1 MSDDVFLVPHTHW
14 DREWYEPFQRF
25 RLRLVDLMDDV
36 IARAQRDP
44 GFRFTLDGQMAV
56 VQDYLEVRPGQRSAI
71 RELVGRG
78 QLAVGPWRVLLD
90 EFLCSGE
97 NIVRN
102 LELGWSAASELGE
115 PMGVGYLPDMFGH
128 CAQMPQILALAGI
141 RHACVW
147 RGVPGSVDRHAFLW
161 RSPDGTGLRTEYLPT
176 GYGNAADLFDV
187 SSAGRDEGERDRL
200 LRERLSAR
208 VGEWA
213 TWFGADPYLAMYG
226 TDHAAPLPTLMQQ
239 VSTLSRGDARMRV
252 CTLGDYVLARDPDEV
267 GLPVVDGELRS
278 HARANILPGV
288 ISVRWQL
295 KEAMGRAERMVERYA
310 EPWAALWS
318 PEWPQAY
325 LDLAWSRLVDSSCH
339 DSVTGCGVD
348 ETALQVA
355 ARIAEG
361 EHAGQAV
368 RDRAVDVL
376 AGMAP
381 RGSVVVVNPTPA
393 ARTGLIELEVPVHNV
408 PDPDETSF
416 DATVP
421 DEAVLGARLD
431 SDEAGLGLRLPDG
444 THVAAQVVGRND
456 RLLSDEQVDATAVAA
471 LFRRVHDRELF
482 GQQITHIDLNPVA
495 RTLTFHV
502 ASDAG
507 PAPFDAIAEQ
517 QRAAV
522 AAAQSPGVWRVRT
535 YDEERHRVVAMVPV
549 PALGWTAVTPAPAR
563 GWTAVTPVT
572 GDSPVTGESKVTGE
586 SAVSE
591 GDRTTHDPAA
601 GPDGGVVFTG
611 DAKPVLDN
619 GLVRISVRP
628 DGALRLESRDGTVLD
643 GVGRLVDGGDCGD
656 SYNYGPPRADLLVD
670 EPAVVSVSVLEQGPV
685 RGVLEIDRRYA
696 WPARLAADGSRLA
709 LLEPVVVRT
718 RVELLRGE
726 PFARLHL
733 TWENRS
739 SDHRLRLHVPLGRP
753 STTSNAEGQFAVVA
767 RGMRP
772 EAGTAGEYP
781 IPTYPASGFVDAG
794 GAGVLLTRATE
805 YELLEDG
812 QLALTILR
820 AIGML
825 SRNVH
830 PYRDEP
836 AGPQLET
843 PTAQCLGPA
852 EVSLAVMPHTGSWHD
867 ADLVAAAERYRH
879 PLVHRPGTGTHTST
893 NISTG
898 TGTGADT
905 STGTGADASTNAST
919 GGDALTRAG
928 EGLSVRGRGV
938 AMTSLRRRGDWL
950 ELRLVAETP
959 TETTALVGGAGA
971 PVTAARLCD
980 LLGREGETVPVRDGV
995 LSLPMR
1001 AWQIRTIQLR
1011 LDCDDGTASN

>member
-1 MSDDVFLVPHTHW
+1 MSTDVLLVPHTHW

-36 IARAQRDP
+36 ISRAQRDP
-44 GFRFTLDGQMAV
+44 DFRFTLDGQMAV
-56 VQDYLEVRPGQRSAI
+56 VQDYLEVRPEQRAAI

-102 LELGWSAASELGE
+102 LEMGWAAASEFGP

-128 CAQMPQILALAGI
+128 CAQMPQILALAGL

-147 RGVPGSVDRHAFLW
+147 RGVPHSVDRHAFLW

-176 GYGNAADLFDV
+176 GYGNAADLFEASGGTAD
-187 SSAGRDEGERDRL
+187 AADRARLLQDRL
-200 LRERLSAR
+200 TAR
-208 VGEWA
+208 VRDWA
-213 TWFGADPYLAMYG
+213 PWFGADPCLAMYG

-239 VSTLSRGDARMRV
+239 VASLSSGDATDVHVRTLS
-252 CTLGDYVLARDPDEV
+252 DYVLARDPDET

-288 ISVRWQL
+288 ISVRWHL

-318 PEWPQAY
+318 AQWPQTY

-376 AGMAP
+376 AGRVP

-393 ARTGLIELEVPVHNV
+393 ARTGLVELDIPVGEGV
-408 PDPDETSF
+408 
-416 DATVP
+416 
-421 DEAVLGARLD
+421 GAGGPRIC
-431 SDEAGLGLRLPDG
+431 LRLPDG
-444 THVAAQVVGRND
+444 ELVETQEVGRNE
-456 RLLSDEQVDATAVAA
+456 RLLSDEHVDADGLAA

-482 GQQITHIDLNPVA
+482 GQQVTYIDVDPAA
-495 RTLTFHV
+495 RTLTLHV

-507 PAPFDAIAEQ
+507 SAPFDAVVEQ
-517 QRAAV
+517 ERATL
-522 AAAQSPGVWRVRT
+522 AAAENPGTWRVQT
-535 YDEERHRVVAMVPV
+535 QDEDRRRVVAMVPV
-549 PALGWTAVTPAPAR
+549 PALGWTAVTPL
-563 GWTAVTPVT
+563 TAVTVGPDADETSQSMSPGTNGPVEVT
-572 GDSPVTGESKVTGE
+572 G
-586 SAVSE
+586 
-591 GDRTTHDPAA
+591 
-601 GPDGGVVFTG
+601 GPT
-611 DAKPVLDN
+611 PLLDN
-619 GLVRISVRP
+619 GLVQVSVRP
-628 DGALRLESRDGTVLD
+628 DGALRLQSRDGTVLD

-656 SYNYGPPRADLLVD
+656 SYNYGPPSGDVLVA
-670 EPAVVSVSVLEQGPV
+670 EPEEVFVRVVERGPV
-685 RGVLEIDRRYA
+685 RDVLEIGRRYA
-696 WPARLAADGSRLA
+696 WPARLAPDGTRSAEVEAVL
-709 LLEPVVVRT
+709 VTT
-718 RVELLRGE
+718 RVELYPGE
-726 PFARLHL
+726 PFVRLHL

-753 STTSNAEGQFAVVA
+753 SRTSHAEGQFAVVE

-772 EAGTAGEYP
+772 EAGSAGEYP
-781 IPTYPASGFVDAG
+781 IATYPASGFVDAG
-794 GAGVLLTRATE
+794 GAGVLLTRTLE

-812 QLALTILR
+812 ELAITLLR
-820 AIGML
+820 AVARL

-836 AGPQLET
+836 AGPQLDT
-843 PTAQCLGPA
+843 PAAQVIGPA
-852 EVSLAVMPHTGSWHD
+852 EVSLAVMPHHGSWFD

-879 PLVHRPGTGTHTST
+879 PLVHRPGAADVGVDTGQV
-893 NISTG
+893 
-898 TGTGADT
+898 
-905 STGTGADASTNAST
+905 
-919 GGDALTRAG
+919 
-928 EGLSVRGRGV
+928 EGLSVQGTGV

-950 ELRLVAETP
+950 ELRLVAESP
-959 TETTALVGGAGA
+959 RATTALVGSAGA
-971 PVTAARLCD
+971 PLTAARTCD
-980 LLGREGETVPVRDGV
+980 LLGREGETLSVEGGV
-995 LSLPMR
+995 LLLPMR
-1001 AWQIRTIQLR
+1001 PWQIVTVQLSMGGAALTR
-1011 LDCDDGTASN
+1011 

>member
-1 MSDDVFLVPHTHW
+1 MSDDIFLVPHTHW

-36 IARAQRDP
+36 IVRAQGDA

-56 VQDYLEVRPGQRSAI
+56 VQDYLEVRPDQRTAI
-71 RELVGRG
+71 RDLVGSG

-102 LELGWSAASELGE
+102 LEMGWAAASELGP

-128 CAQMPQILALAGI
+128 CAQMPQVLALAGI

-147 RGVPGSVDRHAFLW
+147 RGVPRSVDRHAFLW

-187 SSAGRDEGERDRL
+187 RSAGADEGARDRL
-200 LRERLSAR
+200 LQERLTAR

-213 TWFGADPYLAMYG
+213 PWFGDDPYLAMYG

-239 VSTLSRGDARMRV
+239 VATLSGGDSSMQVR
-252 CTLGDYVLARDPDEV
+252 TLADYVLARDPDEV

-318 PEWPQAY
+318 AQWPAAY

-376 AGMAP
+376 GARAP
-381 RGSVVVVNPTPA
+381 QGSVVVVNPTPA
-393 ARTGLIELEVPVHNV
+393 ARTGLIELDVPVSDI
-408 PDPDETSF
+408 PSL
-416 DATVP
+416 DARS
-421 DEAVLGARLD
+421 LGAPGVADD
-431 SDEAGLGLRLPDG
+431 STDLASARVGVRLPDG
-444 THVAAQVVGRND
+444 KLIEAQVVGRND
-456 RLLSDEQVDATAVAA
+456 RLLSDEQVDGDALAA

-482 GQQITHIDLNPVA
+482 GQQVTHIDLDPEA

-502 ASDAG
+502 ATDAG
-507 PAPFDAIAEQ
+507 SAPFDAVVEQ
-517 QRAAV
+517 QRAAQ
-522 AAAQSPGVWRVRT
+522 AAADSPGTWRVRT
-535 YDEERHRVVAMVPV
+535 HDEARARVVAMVPV
-549 PALGWTAVTPAPAR
+549 PALGWTAVTP
-563 GWTAVTPVT
+563 
-572 GDSPVTGESKVTGE
+572 E
-586 SAVSE
+586 SAVSGE
-591 GDRTTHDPAA
+591 SVVDAESIGSIPDRHVEVT
-601 GPDGGVVFTG
+601 GG
-611 DAKPVLDN
+611 AHPVMDN

-628 DGALRLESRDGTVLD
+628 DGALRLESQDGTVLD
-643 GVGRLVDGGDCGD
+643 GVARLVDGGDCGD
-656 SYNYGPPRADLLVD
+656 SYNYGPPSGELLVQ
-670 EPAVVSVSVLEQGPV
+670 EPEDVCVSVLEGGPV
-685 RGVLEIDRRYA
+685 RGVLKIDRRYA
-696 WPARLAADGSRLA
+696 WPARLAPDGTRSA
-709 LLEPVVVRT
+709 ELEPVLVTT
-718 RVELLRGE
+718 RVELCQGE

-733 TWENRS
+733 SWENRS

-753 STTSNAEGQFAVVA
+753 SETSHAEGQFAVVE

-794 GAGVLLTRATE
+794 GAGVLLTRAME
-805 YELLEDG
+805 YELLAGGE
-812 QLALTILR
+812 LALTLLR
-820 AIGML
+820 AIGLL

-843 PTAQCLGPA
+843 PAAQCLGPA
-852 EVSLAVMPHTGSWHD
+852 EVSLAVMPHDGTWHD

-879 PLVHRPGTGTHTST
+879 PMVHRA
-893 NISTG
+893 
-898 TGTGADT
+898 GTGA
-905 STGTGADASTNAST
+905 
-919 GGDALTRAG
+919 AG
-928 EGLSVRGRGV
+928 LVLPAPVEGLSVQGSGV
-938 AMTSLRRRGDWL
+938 AMTSLRRRGEWL

-959 TETTALVGGAGA
+959 TDTTAWVGGVGA
-971 PVTAARLCD
+971 PVTFARSCD
-980 LLGREGETVPVRDGV
+980 LLGRDGRDAEPLPVQDGV
-995 LSLPMR
+995 LRLPMR
-1001 AWQIRTIQLR
+1001 AWEIVTVRLRTA
-1011 LDCDDGTASN
+1011 GTALTS

>member
-1 MSDDVFLVPHTHW
+1 MSASVFLVPHTHW

-36 IARAQRDP
+36 ISRAQRDP

-56 VQDYLEVRPGQRSAI
+56 VQDYLEVRPEQRTAI

-78 QLAVGPWRVLLD
+78 QLAIGPWRVLLD

-102 LELGWSAASELGE
+102 LEMGWSAASEFGP
-115 PMGVGYLPDMFGH
+115 PMAVGYLPDEFGH

-161 RSPDGTGLRTEYLPT
+161 CSPDGTGLRTEYLAA
-176 GYGNAADLFDV
+176 GYGNAADLFAV
-187 SSAGRDEGERDRL
+187 SAGTADADDPVDLLQSRL
-200 LRERLSAR
+200 TAR
-208 VGEWA
+208 VRDWA
-213 TWFGADPYLAMYG
+213 PWFGADPYLAMYG

-239 VSTLSRGDARMRV
+239 VTTLSRGGATEVQV
-252 CTLGDYVLARDPDEV
+252 CTLADYVLARDPDEA
-267 GLPVVDGELRS
+267 GLPVVVGELRS

-318 PEWPQAY
+318 AQWPQTY
-325 LDLAWSRLVDSSCH
+325 LDLAWARLVDASCH

-376 AGMAP
+376 AGRAP

-393 ARTGLIELEVPVHNV
+393 ERTGLVELDVPVDV
-408 PDPDETSF
+408 KW
-416 DATVP
+416 
-421 DEAVLGARLD
+421 
-431 SDEAGLGLRLPDG
+431 AGVALRLPNG
-444 THVAAQVVGRND
+444 QLVEAQEVERNE
-456 RLLSDEQVDATAVAA
+456 RLLSDEQVDAGA
-471 LFRRVHDRELF
+471 LASVFRRVHDRELF
-482 GQQITHIDLNPVA
+482 GQQVTRVDLDPPA

-507 PAPFDAIAEQ
+507 PAPFDAVAEQ
-517 QRAAV
+517 QKTAL
-522 AAAQSPGVWRVRT
+522 AAAGNPGRWRVRT
-535 YDEERHRVVAMVPV
+535 QDEARRRVVAMVPV
-549 PALGWTAVTPAPAR
+549 PALGWTAVTAVPATDQTSHGPAPR
-563 GWTAVTPVT
+563 PYGRVDVT
-572 GDSPVTGESKVTGE
+572 GD
-586 SAVSE
+586 
-591 GDRTTHDPAA
+591 
-601 GPDGGVVFTG
+601 PD
-611 DAKPVLDN
+611 PVLDN
-619 GLVRISVRP
+619 GLVQIAVRP

-656 SYNYGPPRADLLVD
+656 SYNYGPPSGDLLVA
-670 EPAVVSVSVLEQGPV
+670 EPEDVSLRVVERGPV
-685 RGVLEIDRRYA
+685 RGVLEIGRRYA
-696 WPARLAADGSRLA
+696 WPARLATDGTRSA
-709 LLEPVVVRT
+709 QVEPVLVTT
-718 RVELLRGE
+718 RVELHQGE

-733 TWENRS
+733 SWENRS

-753 STTSNAEGQFAVVA
+753 SATSHAEGQFAVVE
-767 RGMRP
+767 RGLRP
-772 EAGTAGEYP
+772 EAGSAGEFP

-794 GAGVLLTRATE
+794 GAAVLLTRTVE

-812 QLALTILR
+812 DLVLTLIR
-820 AIGML
+820 AVGRL

-836 AGPQLET
+836 AGPQLDT
-843 PTAQCLGPA
+843 PAAQCLGPA
-852 EVSLAVMPHTGSWHD
+852 DVSLAVFPHAGSWLD
-867 ADLVAAAERYRH
+867 AGLVAAAERYRH
-879 PLVHRPGTGTHTST
+879 PVVHRPGS
-893 NISTG
+893 
-898 TGTGADT
+898 
-905 STGTGADASTNAST
+905 
-919 GGDALTRAG
+919 GDVDVRPSQV
-928 EGLSVRGRGV
+928 EGLSVQGPGV
-938 AMTSLRRRGDWL
+938 AMTALRRRGDWL
-950 ELRLVAETP
+950 ELRLVAESSRA
-959 TETTALVGGAGA
+959 TTALVGTAGA
-971 PVTAARLCD
+971 PVTAARSCD
-980 LLGREGETVPVRDGV
+980 LLGREGEPLPVEDGV
-995 LSLPMR
+995 LRLPLR
-1001 AWQIRTIQLR
+1001 PWQIVTVQLR
-1011 LDCDDGTASN
+1011 TAGTALTR

>member
-1 MSDDVFLVPHTHW
+1 MSTEVFLVPHTHW

-36 IARAQRDP
+36 VSRAQADP
-44 GFRFTLDGQMAV
+44 DFRFTLDGQMAV
-56 VQDYLEVRPGQRSAI
+56 VQDYLEVRPEQRAAI
-71 RELVGRG
+71 CELAGRG
-78 QLAVGPWRVLLD
+78 QLAIGPWRVLLD

-102 LELGWSAASELGE
+102 LEMGWSAASEIGS
-115 PMGVGYLPDMFGH
+115 PMAVGYLPDMFGH

-187 SSAGRDEGERDRL
+187 RSAGAGEGAHDRL
-200 LRERLSAR
+200 LQERLAAR
-208 VGEWA
+208 VGDWA
-213 TWFGADPYLAMYG
+213 PWFGADPFLAMYG

-239 VSTLSRGDARMRV
+239 VATLSAHDATDIQV
-252 CTLGDYVLARDPDEV
+252 CTLADYVLARDPDET

-288 ISVRWQL
+288 ISVRWHL

-318 PEWPQAY
+318 GEWSQRY

-376 AGMAP
+376 AGRAP

-393 ARTGLIELEVPVHNV
+393 ARAGLVELDVPVDNTPV
-408 PDPDETSF
+408 DGET
-416 DATVP
+416 V
-421 DEAVLGARLD
+421 VV
-431 SDEAGLGLRLPDG
+431 GLRLPDG
-444 THVAAQVVGRND
+444 QLIEAQEVGRNE
-456 RLLSDEQVDATAVAA
+456 RLLYGEQVDADALSAV
-471 LFRRVHDRELF
+471 FGKVHDRELF
-482 GQQITHIDLNPVA
+482 GQQITHLALDPSA
-495 RTLTFHV
+495 RTMTFHV
-502 ASDAG
+502 GSDAG
-507 PAPFDAIAEQ
+507 SAPFDALAER
-517 QRAAV
+517 QRAAL
-522 AAAQSPGVWRVRT
+522 AAADHLGRWQVRIQ
-535 YDEERHRVVAMVPV
+535 DEDRRRVVAMVPV
-549 PALGWTAVTPAPAR
+549 PALGWTAVTP
-563 GWTAVTPVT
+563 VT
-572 GDSPVTGESKVTGE
+572 G
-586 SAVSE
+586 
-591 GDRTTHDPAA
+591 RMAA
-601 GPDGGVVFTG
+601 FDVRREPG
-611 DAKPVLDN
+611 PVLDN
-619 GLVRISVRP
+619 GLVEISLRP
-628 DGALRLESRDGTVLD
+628 DGTLRLESRDGTVLD

-656 SYNYGPPRADLLVD
+656 SYNYGPPSGDLIVAQPD
-670 EPAVVSVSVLEQGPV
+670 EVAFRVLEQGPV
-685 RGVLEIDRRYA
+685 RSVLEISRRYA
-696 WPARLAADGSRLA
+696 WPARLAPDGTRSA
-709 LLEPVVVRT
+709 QLEPVLVTT
-718 RVELLRGE
+718 RVELLQGE

-733 TWENRS
+733 SWENRS
-739 SDHRLRLHVPLGRP
+739 SDHRLRLHVPLGRA
-753 STTSNAEGQFAVVA
+753 SVTSHAEGQFAVVE
-767 RGMRP
+767 RGLRP
-772 EAGTAGEYP
+772 EAGSAGEYP

-794 GAGVLLTRATE
+794 GAAVLLTRTVE

-812 QLALTILR
+812 EEGEHGELAITLLR
-820 AIGML
+820 AVGFL
-825 SRNVH
+825 SRNTH

-843 PTAQCLGPA
+843 PAAQCLGPA
-852 EVSLAVMPHTGSWHD
+852 EVRLAVMPHYGSWHD

-879 PLVHRPGTGTHTST
+879 PMVHRPGTGDVDVRP
-893 NISTG
+893 IQV
-898 TGTGADT
+898 
-905 STGTGADASTNAST
+905 
-919 GGDALTRAG
+919 
-928 EGLSVRGRGV
+928 EGLSVHGAGV

-959 TETTALVGGAGA
+959 RESTALVGTIDA
-971 PVTAARLCD
+971 PVTAARICD
-980 LLGREGETVPVRDGV
+980 LLGRGGQTLPVEGGV
-995 LSLPMR
+995 LTLLMR
-1001 AWQIRTIQLR
+1001 PWQIVTVQLKVAPPLR
-1011 LDCDDGTASN
+1011 

>member
-1 MSDDVFLVPHTHW
+1 MSSRVFLVPHTHW

-36 IARAQRDP
+36 ISRAQRDP

-56 VQDYLEVRPGQRSAI
+56 VQDYLEVRPEQRTAI

-78 QLAVGPWRVLLD
+78 QLAIGPWRVLLD

-102 LELGWSAASELGE
+102 LEMGWSAASEFGP
-115 PMGVGYLPDMFGH
+115 PMAVGYLPDEFGH

-161 RSPDGTGLRTEYLPT
+161 CSPDGTGLRTEYLAA
-176 GYGNAADLFDV
+176 GYGNAADLFAV
-187 SSAGRDEGERDRL
+187 SAGTGDADDPVDLLQGRL
-200 LRERLSAR
+200 TAR
-208 VGEWA
+208 VRDWA
-213 TWFGADPYLAMYG
+213 PWFGEDPYLAMYG

-239 VSTLSRGDARMRV
+239 VATLSRGGATEVQV
-252 CTLGDYVLARDPDEV
+252 CTLADYVLARDPDEA
-267 GLPVVDGELRS
+267 GLPVVVGELRS

-318 PEWPQAY
+318 AQWPQTY
-325 LDLAWSRLVDSSCH
+325 LDLAWARLVDASCH

-376 AGMAP
+376 AARAP

-393 ARTGLIELEVPVHNV
+393 ARTGLVELDVPVDV
-408 PDPDETSF
+408 EWADV
-416 DATVP
+416 A
-421 DEAVLGARLD
+421 
-431 SDEAGLGLRLPDG
+431 LRLPDG
-444 THVAAQVVGRND
+444 QLVEVQEVERNE
-456 RLLSDEQVDATAVAA
+456 RLLSDEQADADA
-471 LFRRVHDRELF
+471 LASVFRRVHDRELF
-482 GQQITHIDLNPVA
+482 GQQVTRVDLDPPA

-507 PAPFDAIAEQ
+507 PAPFDAVAEQ
-517 QRAAV
+517 HQTAL
-522 AAAQSPGVWRVRT
+522 AAAGNPGPWRVRT
-535 YDEERHRVVAMVPV
+535 QDEARRRVVAMVPV
-549 PALGWTAVTPAPAR
+549 PALGWTAVTVVPATDQTSHGPAPR
-563 GWTAVTPVT
+563 LSGRVGVT
-572 GDSPVTGESKVTGE
+572 GD
-586 SAVSE
+586 
-591 GDRTTHDPAA
+591 
-601 GPDGGVVFTG
+601 PD
-611 DAKPVLDN
+611 PVLDN
-619 GLVRISVRP
+619 GLVQIAVRP

-656 SYNYGPPRADLLVD
+656 SYNYGPPSGDLLVA
-670 EPAVVSVSVLEQGPV
+670 EPEDVSLRVVERGPV
-685 RGVLEIDRRYA
+685 RGVLEIGRRYA
-696 WPARLAADGSRLA
+696 WPARLATDGTRSA
-709 LLEPVVVRT
+709 QVEPVLVTT
-718 RVELLRGE
+718 RVELHQGE

-733 TWENRS
+733 SWENRS

-753 STTSNAEGQFAVVA
+753 SSTSHAEGQFAVVE
-767 RGMRP
+767 RGLRP
-772 EAGTAGEYP
+772 EAGSAGEFP

-794 GAGVLLTRATE
+794 GAAVLLTRTVE

-812 QLALTILR
+812 DLVLTLIR
-820 AIGML
+820 AVGRL

-836 AGPQLET
+836 AGPQLDT

-852 EVSLAVMPHTGSWHD
+852 EVSLAVMPHDGSWLD

-879 PLVHRPGTGTHTST
+879 PVAHRPGS
-893 NISTG
+893 
-898 TGTGADT
+898 
-905 STGTGADASTNAST
+905 
-919 GGDALTRAG
+919 GDVDVRPG
-928 EGLSVRGRGV
+928 QVEGLSVQGPGV
-938 AMTSLRRRGDWL
+938 VMTSLRRRGDWL
-950 ELRLVAETP
+950 ELRLVAET
-959 TETTALVGGAGA
+959 TMTTTALVGSTTA
-971 PVTAARLCD
+971 PVVAARVCD
-980 LLGREGETVPVRDGV
+980 LLGREAESLPVEDGV
-995 LSLPMR
+995 LRLPLR
-1001 AWQIRTIQLR
+1001 PWQIVTVQLR
-1011 LDCDDGTASN
+1011 TAGTALTR

>member
-1 MSDDVFLVPHTHW
+1 MSEDVFLVPHTHW

-36 IARAQRDP
+36 IGRAQADP
-44 GFRFTLDGQMAV
+44 GFRFTRDVQMAV
-56 VQDYLEVRPGQRSAI
+56 VADYLEVRPEQEAVI

-102 LELGWSAASELGE
+102 LEMGWSAASELGA

-147 RGVPGSVDRHAFLW
+147 RGVPRSVDRHAFLW
-161 RSPDGTGLRTEYLPT
+161 RSPDGTGLRTEYLAA
-176 GYGNAADLFDV
+176 GYGNAADLFTV
-187 SSAGRDEGERDRL
+187 SSGADDDERDRL
-200 LRERLSAR
+200 LRERLTAR
-208 VGEWA
+208 VSDWA
-213 TWFGADPYLAMYG
+213 PWFGTDPCLAMYG

-239 VSTLSRGDARMRV
+239 VATLSRDGATSVHV
-252 CTLGDYVLARDPDEV
+252 CTLADYVLARDPDEA
-267 GLPVVDGELRS
+267 GLQVVDGELRS

-295 KEAMGRAERMVERYA
+295 KEAMDRAERMVERYA

-318 PEWPQAY
+318 AQWPRSY

-368 RDRAVDVL
+368 RDRAVGVL
-376 AGMAP
+376 AGRAP

-393 ARTGLIELEVPVHNV
+393 ARTGLIELDVPVIDIPV
-408 PDPDETSF
+408 DVES
-416 DATVP
+416 
-421 DEAVLGARLD
+421 ARV
-431 SDEAGLGLRLPDG
+431 GLRLPDG
-444 THVAAQVVGRND
+444 ELVEAQIVGRNE
-456 RLLSDEQVDATAVAA
+456 RLLSDEQVDADALAA

-482 GQQITHIDLNPVA
+482 GQQITNIDLDPMA
-495 RTLTFHV
+495 RTLMFHV
-502 ASDAG
+502 ASNAG
-507 PAPFDAIAEQ
+507 SAPFDSVVEQ
-517 QRAAV
+517 RRAAF
-522 AAAQSPGVWRVRT
+522 AAADNPGTWRVRT
-535 YDEERHRVVAMVPV
+535 QDEVRRRVVAMVPV
-549 PALGWTAVTPAPAR
+549 PALGWTTVSAESAA
-563 GWTAVTPVT
+563 TAESAMTPVT
-572 GDSPVTGESKVTGE
+572 AALGADQTGHEVAARLDGRIDVSGDVN
-586 SAVSE
+586 
-591 GDRTTHDPAA
+591 
-601 GPDGGVVFTG
+601 
-611 DAKPVLDN
+611 PVLDN

-628 DGALRLESRDGTVLD
+628 DGALRLESRGGTVLD

-656 SYNYGPPRADLLVD
+656 SYNYGPPSGDLLV
-670 EPAVVSVSVLEQGPV
+670 EKPEAVSVSVVERGPV
-685 RGVLEIDRRYA
+685 RGAIEIGRRYA
-696 WPARLAADGSRLA
+696 WPAQLAADGTRSA
-709 LLEPVVVRT
+709 KLEPVLVMT
-718 RVELLRGE
+718 RVELHQGE

-733 TWENRS
+733 SWENRS

-753 STTSNAEGQFAVVA
+753 STRSDAEGQFAVVD

-772 EAGTAGEYP
+772 EAGSAGEYP

-794 GAGVLLTRATE
+794 GAAVLLTRVME
-805 YELLEDG
+805 YELLVGGE
-812 QLALTILR
+812 LALTLLR
-820 AIGML
+820 AIGLL
-825 SRNVH
+825 SRNVQ

-836 AGPQLET
+836 SGPQLET
-843 PTAQCLGPA
+843 PAAQCLGPA
-852 EVSLAVMPHTGSWHD
+852 EVSLAVLPHDGSWHD

-879 PLVHRPGTGTHTST
+879 PMVHRPGTG
-893 NISTG
+893 ITG
-898 TGTGADT
+898 DILP
-905 STGTGADASTNAST
+905 SPV
-919 GGDALTRAG
+919 
-928 EGLSVRGRGV
+928 EGLSVHGRGV

-959 TETTALVGGAGA
+959 TDTTALVGTTGAA
-971 PVTAARLCD
+971 DASVTSARICD
-980 LLGREGETVPVRDGV
+980 LLGRAGETLPVNDGV
-995 LSLPMR
+995 LRLSMR
-1001 AWQIRTIQLR
+1001 AWQIVTVQLR
-1011 LDCDDGTASN
+1011 TAGTSLTR

>member
-36 IARAQRDP
+36 IARAQADP

-56 VQDYLEVRPGQRSAI
+56 VQDYLEVRPEQRTAI
-71 RELVGRG
+71 RELVGSG
-78 QLAVGPWRVLLD
+78 QLAVGPWRVLPD

-102 LELGWSAASELGE
+102 LEMGWSAASELGV

-128 CAQMPQILALAGI
+128 CAQMPQILAKAGI

-147 RGVPGSVDRHAFLW
+147 RGVPESVDRHAFLW
-161 RSPDGTGLRTEYLPT
+161 RSPDGTGLRTEYLAA
-176 GYGNAADLFDV
+176 GYGSAADLFDV
-187 SSAGRDEGERDRL
+187 NSAGADEGARDRL
-200 LRERLSAR
+200 LRERLAAR
-208 VGEWA
+208 VSDWA
-213 TWFGADPYLAMYG
+213 PWFGADPYLAMYG

-239 VSTLSRGDARMRV
+239 VATLSLGGAPVRV
-252 CTLGDYVLARDPDEV
+252 CTLADYVLARDPDEA

-318 PEWPQAY
+318 AQWPKTY

-376 AGMAP
+376 AGRTP
-381 RGSVVVVNPTPA
+381 QGSVVVVNPSPA
-393 ARTGLIELEVPVHNV
+393 ARTGLIEFEVPVQDV
-408 PDPDETSF
+408 SAL
-416 DATVP
+416 DALV
-421 DEAVLGARLD
+421 DVESARI
-431 SDEAGLGLRLPDG
+431 GLRLPDG
-444 THVAAQVVGRND
+444 TLVAAQVVGYND
-456 RLLSDEQVDATAVAA
+456 RLLSDEQVEGDALAA

-482 GQQITHIDLNPVA
+482 GQQVTHIELDPTA

-507 PAPFDAIAEQ
+507 SAAFDAVVEQ
-517 QRAAV
+517 QRTAR
-522 AAAQSPGVWRVRT
+522 AAADSPGTWRVCT
-535 YDEERHRVVAMVPV
+535 QDEARRRVVAMVPV
-549 PALGWTAVTPAPAR
+549 PALGWTAVTAV
-563 GWTAVTPVT
+563 TAVTAESAESAESVATPMTAAPDVDRPSSDPVLRRDGQVDVT
-572 GDSPVTGESKVTGE
+572 GDVN
-586 SAVSE
+586 
-591 GDRTTHDPAA
+591 
-601 GPDGGVVFTG
+601 
-611 DAKPVLDN
+611 PVLDN

-656 SYNYGPPRADLLVD
+656 SYNYGPPSGDLLVE
-670 EPAVVSVSVLEQGPV
+670 EPGAVSVNVVERGPV

-696 WPARLAADGSRLA
+696 WPARLAADRARSA
-709 LLEPVVVRT
+709 ELEPVLVTT
-718 RVELLRGE
+718 RVELHQGE

-733 TWENRS
+733 SWENRS

-753 STTSNAEGQFAVVA
+753 STRSDAEGQFAVVE
-767 RGMRP
+767 RGMSP
-772 EAGTAGEYP
+772 EAGSAGEYP

-794 GAGVLLTRATE
+794 GAAVLLTRAVE
-805 YELLEDG
+805 FELLAGGE
-812 QLALTILR
+812 LALTLLR
-820 AIGML
+820 AIGLL

-843 PTAQCLGPA
+843 PAAQCLGPA
-852 EVSLAVMPHTGSWHD
+852 EVSLAVMPHEGSWHD

-879 PLVHRPGTGTHTST
+879 PMVYRPGT
-893 NISTG
+893 
-898 TGTGADT
+898 
-905 STGTGADASTNAST
+905 ASTA
-919 GGDALTRAG
+919 GDVLPSPV
-928 EGLSVRGRGV
+928 EGLSVQGRGV

-959 TETTALVGGAGA
+959 TDTTALVGAAGA
-971 PVTAARLCD
+971 PVTTARSCD
-980 LLGREGETVPVRDGV
+980 LLGRDSEVLPVHDGV
-995 LSLPMR
+995 LRLPMR
-1001 AWQIRTIQLR
+1001 AWQIVTVQLSTA
-1011 LDCDDGTASN
+1011 GTLLTP

>member
-1 MSDDVFLVPHTHW
+1 MSDDIFLVPHTHW

-36 IARAQRDP
+36 IVRAQSDP
-44 GFRFTLDGQMAV
+44 DFRFTLDGQMAV
-56 VQDYLEVRPGQRSAI
+56 VQDYLEVRPDQRMAI
-71 RELVGRG
+71 RDLVGSG
-78 QLAVGPWRVLLD
+78 QLAVGPWRVLPD

-102 LELGWSAASELGE
+102 LEMGWAAASELGT

-147 RGVPGSVDRHAFLW
+147 RGVPRSVDRHAFLW

-187 SSAGRDEGERDRL
+187 RSAGTDEGASDRL
-200 LRERLSAR
+200 LQERLSAR

-213 TWFGADPYLAMYG
+213 PWFGDDPYLAMYG

-239 VSTLSRGDARMRV
+239 VATLSGGDSTMQVR
-252 CTLGDYVLARDPDEV
+252 TLADYVLARDPDEV

-318 PEWPQAY
+318 AQWPAAY

-376 AGMAP
+376 AARAP
-381 RGSVVVVNPTPA
+381 QGSVVVVNPSPA
-393 ARTGLIELEVPVHNV
+393 ARTGLVELDVPLSDIPLLDVRTLDTPGV
-408 PDPDETSF
+408 DDDSTDVAS
-416 DATVP
+416 ARV
-421 DEAVLGARLD
+421 GA
-431 SDEAGLGLRLPDG
+431 RLPDG
-444 THVAAQVVGRND
+444 KLVEAQVVGRND
-456 RLLSDEQVDATAVAA
+456 RLLSDEQVDAGVLAS

-482 GQQITHIDLNPVA
+482 GQQVTHIDLDQAA

-502 ASDAG
+502 ATDPGS
-507 PAPFDAIAEQ
+507 APFDAVVEQ
-517 QRAAV
+517 QRAAL
-522 AAAQSPGVWRVRT
+522 AAADSPGTWRVRT
-535 YDEERHRVVAMVPV
+535 QDEARARVVAMVPV
-549 PALGWTAVTPAPAR
+549 PALGWTAVTAES
-563 GWTAVTPVT
+563 AVTPKSAV
-572 GDSPVTGESKVTGE
+572 SGE
-586 SAVSE
+586 SAVSA
-591 GDRTTHDPAA
+591 GFAA
-601 GPDGGVVFTG
+601 SAESAVSAGSAVTAESIGSSPDGQVEVTDGVN
-611 DAKPVLDN
+611 PVMDN
-619 GLVRISVRP
+619 GLVLISVRP
-628 DGALRLESRDGTVLD
+628 DGALLLESRDGTVLD
-643 GVGRLVDGGDCGD
+643 GVGRLLDGGDCGD
-656 SYNYGPPRADLLVD
+656 SYNYGPPSGDLLVQ
-670 EPAVVSVSVLEQGPV
+670 EPEAVSVRVLERGPV
-685 RGVLEIDRRYA
+685 RGALVIDRRYA
-696 WPARLAADGSRLA
+696 WPARLAADGTRSA
-709 LLEPVVVRT
+709 ELEPVLVTT
-718 RVELLRGE
+718 RVELCQGE

-733 TWENRS
+733 SWENRS

-753 STTSNAEGQFAVVA
+753 SETSHAEGQFAVVE

-794 GAGVLLTRATE
+794 GAAVLLTRAME
-805 YELLEDG
+805 YELLAGGE
-812 QLALTILR
+812 LALTLLR
-820 AIGML
+820 AIGLL

-843 PTAQCLGPA
+843 PAAQCLGPA
-852 EVSLAVMPHTGSWHD
+852 EVSLAVMPHDGSWHD

-879 PLVHRPGTGTHTST
+879 PMVHRA
-893 NISTG
+893 
-898 TGTGADT
+898 GTGAA
-905 STGTGADASTNAST
+905 GVVLPASV
-919 GGDALTRAG
+919 
-928 EGLSVRGRGV
+928 EGLSVQGRGV
-938 AMTSLRRRGDWL
+938 AMTSLRRRGEWL
-950 ELRLVAETP
+950 ELRLVAETS
-959 TETTALVGGAGA
+959 TDTTALVGAVGA
-971 PVTAARLCD
+971 PVMFARSCD
-980 LLGREGETVPVRDGV
+980 LLGRDAEALPVQDGV
-995 LSLPMR
+995 LRLPMR
-1001 AWQIRTIQLR
+1001 AWQIMTVQLR
-1011 LDCDDGTASN
+1011 AAGTSLMP